1 MRMDCVDRAVSW
13 LFKVVGEFIARYPG
27 YFVIVP
33 LLVAACL
40 ATGIQRMVYVDDPEY
55 LFSPVN
61 GRSHDERRIVE
72 ALFPQ
77 NTSFNFDIG
86 RQTKPE
92 KFGRLIV
99 VTREGTNLLSRRVWD
114 EIALLDQ
121 IIKNMTV
128 EWDDDLWTYEQVCAR
143 DGRFCYPNELLDFYP
158 YIDQI
163 ENGTFKLEY
172 PLRIDRTRQ
181 KIYFTGALM
190 GGIERDADGFIKS
203 ARAMAMFYYLDTSSR
218 KANLRSQ
225 AWEYAFLDLMES
237 LEFEHISLA
246 WFTSRSLADELEKN
260 TTTVTPFFSI
270 TVVIML
276 IFTVTTCLMRDA
288 VRSKPWLGIL
298 GCVSA
303 AVSVIAGF
311 GMVMYLGLEFIGI
324 NMAAPF
330 LMLGIGMDDT
340 FVLLAAWR
348 RTNPRKSVVE
358 RMGET
363 YREAAVSIT
372 ITSLTNFISFCIGAI
387 TPFPSV
393 RIFCI
398 YTAVAVLFTYIY
410 QITFFG
416 GCMALSGYAERRN
429 LHGLL
434 CFPTMPKSQAGGRS
448 WLFRALC
455 TGGLNP
461 NDPDNPLDNKE
472 HIMMT
477 FFRDTWGG
485 LLSLFPVKILVI
497 LVFLVYLAIGLWGCT
512 QVKEGLERYKLAMD
526 TSYARDFFNIDDKY
540 FRRYPLRI
548 HVVMNKTLDYWNPEV
563 YDKLEEI
570 IGTFENSSFVQ
581 NTELTECWFRE
592 YRRQT
597 LDGPF
602 KGYFGQFD
610 LTDPHDYIQGLRF
623 MLRFEPF
630 STFKK
635 DIKFNDNYTSIV
647 ASRCIIQTT
656 NISDANMEKDMVLD
670 LRRIGDS
677 YPDHHITV
685 FHTLFVFFDQ
695 FILVRE
701 TSIQS
706 IGVAAAVMMIIALI
720 FIPSVSCALWV
731 AFSIC
736 SIEIGVIGYMTL
748 WNVNLDSIS
757 MINLIMCIGFS
768 VDYSAHISYAYLS
781 SDGLTANEKM
791 KCALHS
797 LGMPIFQG
805 SVSTILGI
813 IILAFAP
820 SYIFLT
826 FFKTVF
832 LVILF
837 GALHGI
843 LLLPVLLSMSDSF
856 CKKQKKAIVTHPF
869 FVPPYP
875 SSNGCKTP
883 PVIVTSADPYGSLVT
898 PASNKDAKRKLSG
911 DLNNQDTDIA
921 SSDSSKNLLTN
932 IVSYSTFQDRPGSV
946 VGGGDQVNPGFQP
959 DDEEMD
965 TVPGRIAPPYN
976 WPAKVPPAERCL
988 HRRHSSTDVKSAP
1001 RLSKQY
1007 SVPS

>member
-13 LFKVVGEFIARYPG
+13 MFQVIGEYIARYPG

-61 GRSHDERRIVE
+61 GRSHDERRVVE

-77 NTSFNFDIG
+77 NTSRNFDIG

-99 VTREGTNLLSRRVWD
+99 VTKDGSNLLRRQIWD
-114 EIALLDQ
+114 EIMFLDRA
-121 IIKNMTV
+121 IKNMTV
-128 EWDDDLWTYEQVCAR
+128 TWDDDAWQYEQICAR
-143 DGRFCYPNELLDFYP
+143 DGPHCYPNDLLDFYP
-158 YIDQI
+158 YMDEI
-163 ENGTFKLEY
+163 ENGSFKLEY
-172 PLRIDRTRQ
+172 PLRIDRGRQ
-181 KIYFTGALM
+181 KVYFTGAFL
-190 GGIERDADGFIKS
+190 GGIVTDGKGYIKS
-203 ARAMAMFYYLDTSSR
+203 AKAMAMFYYLDTSTR
-218 KANLRSQ
+218 KANQRSQ
-225 AWEYAFLDLMES
+225 AWEYAFLDFMENME
-237 LEFEHISLA
+237 LRHLRLA
-246 WFTSRSLADELEKN
+246 WFTSRSLAEELEKN

-276 IFTVTTCLMRDA
+276 LFTVSTCIMSDA

-298 GCVSA
+298 GCLSA

-311 GMVMYLGLEFIGI
+311 GLVIYMGLEFIGI

-348 RTNPRKSVVE
+348 RTDPRKPVVD

-393 RIFCI
+393 KIFCI

-434 CFPTMPKSQAGGRS
+434 CFPTMPKSQANGRS
-448 WLFRALC
+448 WLFRTLC
-455 TGGLNP
+455 TGGMNP
-461 NDPDNPLDNKE
+461 DDPDNPMDNQE
-472 HIMMT
+472 HAMMT

-485 LLSLFPVKILVI
+485 MLSHYPVKILVI
-497 LVFLVYLAIGLWGCT
+497 IFFLVYLAVGLWGCT

-526 TSYARDFFNIDDKY
+526 TSYARDFFNTDDMY
-540 FRRYPLRI
+540 FRQYPLRI
-548 HVVMNKTLDYWNPEV
+548 HVVMNKTMEYWKPEV
-563 YDKLEEI
+563 YEELAHI
-570 IGTFENSSFVQ
+570 VEDFENSSFVQ
-581 NTELTECWFRE
+581 NSQLTECWFRE
-592 YRRQT
+592 YYKQT
-597 LDGPF
+597 KRGPL
-602 KGYFGQFD
+602 KGYFSQFD
-610 LTDPHDYIQGLRF
+610 LTDQHDYIQGLRF
-623 MLRFEPF
+623 LLRFAPF
-630 STFKK
+630 STFEK
-635 DIKFNDNYTSIV
+635 DIKFDENRTSIL
-647 ASRCIIQTT
+647 ASRCIIQAT
-656 NISDANMEKDMVLD
+656 NITDANLEKDMVLD
-670 LRRIGDS
+670 LRRIADS
-677 YPDHHITV
+677 YPDKEITV

-781 SDGLTANEKM
+781 SEGLTANDKM
-791 KCALHS
+791 KSALHS

-805 SVSTILGI
+805 SLSTILGI
-813 IILAFAP
+813 VILAFAP

-843 LLLPVLLSMSDSF
+843 LLLPVLLSLSDSF
-856 CKKQKKAIVTHPF
+856 CRKQKKAILTHPF
-869 FVPPYP
+869 FVPPHP
-875 SSNGCKTP
+875 AGVECKTP
-883 PVIVTSADPYGSLVT
+883 PPVILAADSYGQLS
-898 PASNKDAKRKLSG
+898 KDVKRKLSG
-911 DLNNQDTDIA
+911 EPAPENEPWRNPPGILPPDDGSDDLLCNLA
-921 SSDSSKNLLTN
+921 SYGATL
-932 IVSYSTFQDRPGSV
+932 QGDR
-946 VGGGDQVNPGFQP
+946 DNPGFRADE
-959 DDEEMD
+959 DDAEGAD
-965 TVPGRIAPPYN
+965 VVPARIAPHC
-976 WPAKVPPAERCL
+976 WPPKVPPAERCL
-988 HRRHSSTDVKSAP
+988 HRRHSSNDMKVAP
-1001 RLSKQY
+1001 LRLTKQY

>member
-13 LFKVVGEFIARYPG
+13 LFQVIGEYIARYPG

-40 ATGIQRMVYVDDPEY
+40 ATGLQRMVYVDDPEY

-61 GRSHDERRIVE
+61 GRSHDERKIVE

-77 NTSFNFDIG
+77 NTSRNFDIG

-99 VTREGTNLLSRRVWD
+99 VTKDESNLLRREIWD
-114 EIALLDQ
+114 EIMLLDS

-128 EWDDDLWTYEQVCAR
+128 AWDDDVWRYEQICAR
-143 DGRFCYPNELLDFYP
+143 DGPLCYPNDLLDFYP
-158 YIDQI
+158 IIDEI
-163 ENGTFKLEY
+163 ENGSFKLEY
-172 PLRIDRTRQ
+172 PLRIDRARQ
-181 KIYFTGALM
+181 KVYFTGALM
-190 GGIERDADGFIKS
+190 GGIVPDGNGYIKS
-203 ARAMAMFYYLDTSSR
+203 AKAMALFYYLDTSSR

-225 AWEYAFLDLMES
+225 AWEYAFLDLMETLQ
-237 LEFEHISLA
+237 LEHLRMA
-246 WFTSRSLADELEKN
+246 WFTSRSLAEELEKN
-260 TTTVTPFFSI
+260 TTIVTPFFSI

-276 IFTVTTCLMRDA
+276 LFTVSTCVMSDA

-298 GCVSA
+298 GCISA
-303 AVSVIAGF
+303 GVSVIAGF
-311 GMVMYLGLEFIGI
+311 GLVIYTGLEFIGI

-348 RTNPRKSVVE
+348 RTDPRRPVVE

-393 RIFCI
+393 NIFCI
-398 YTAVAVLFTYIY
+398 YTAVAVLFTYLY

-416 GCMALSGYAERRN
+416 GCLALSGYAEEKN

-434 CFPTMPKSQAGGRS
+434 CFPTMPKSQAKGQS
-448 WLFRALC
+448 WLFRLLC
-455 TGGLNP
+455 TGGTNP
-461 NDPDNPLDNKE
+461 DDPDNPMDNKE
-472 HIMMT
+472 HAMMT

-485 LLSLFPVKILVI
+485 MLSHPPTKALVI
-497 LVFLVYLAIGLWGCT
+497 LLFLVYLGIGLWGCT
-512 QVKEGLERYKLAMD
+512 QVKEGLERYKLGMD
-526 TSYARDFFNIDDKY
+526 TSYARDFFNTDDMY
-540 FRRYPLRI
+540 FRQFPLRI
-548 HVVMNKTLDYWNPEV
+548 HVVMNKTMDYWDPEV
-563 YDKLEEI
+563 YNKLVHI
-570 IGTFENSSFVQ
+570 IEDFENSSFVQ
-581 NTELTECWFRE
+581 NSALTECWFRE
-592 YRRQT
+592 FHKQAKQ
-597 LDGPF
+597 GPL
-602 KGYFGQFD
+602 KGYFAQFD
-610 LTDPHDYIQGLRF
+610 LRDQHDYIQGLRF
-623 MLRFEPF
+623 MLRFPPF
-630 STFKK
+630 STFEK
-635 DIKFNDNYTSIV
+635 DIKFNANFTAIE
-647 ASRCIIQTT
+647 ASRCIIQAT
-656 NISDANMEKDMVLD
+656 NITDANLEKDMVLD
-670 LRRIGDS
+670 LRRIADT
-677 YPDHHITV
+677 YPDQKITV

-748 WNVNLDSIS
+748 WDVNLDSIS

-781 SDGLTANEKM
+781 SDGLTANDKM

-805 SVSTILGI
+805 SLSTILGI
-813 IILAFAP
+813 VILAFAP

-826 FFKTVF
+826 FFKTVL

-843 LLLPVLLSMSDSF
+843 LLLPVLLSLSESL
-856 CKKQKKAIVTHPF
+856 CRKQKKAILTHPF
-869 FVPPYP
+869 FIPPHP
-875 SSNGCKTP
+875 NGCKTP
-883 PVIVTSADPYGSLVT
+883 PPVILTADSYGQLS
-898 PASNKDAKRKLSG
+898 KDVKRKLSG
-911 DLNNQDTDIA
+911 EPTTDSMVWQPPRSLPA
-921 SSDSSKNLLTN
+921 NDSS
-932 IVSYSTFQDRPGSV
+932 S
-946 VGGGDQVNPGFQP
+946 
-959 DDEEMD
+959 
-965 TVPGRIAPPYN
+965 
-976 WPAKVPPAERCL
+976 ERLCNMI
-988 HRRHSSTDVKSAP
+988 HT
-1001 RLSKQY
+1001 
-1007 SVPS
+1007 

>member
-13 LFKVVGEFIARYPG
+13 LFQVVGEFIAKYPG
-27 YFVIVP
+27 YFIIVP
-33 LLVAACL
+33 LLVAMCL
-40 ATGIQRMVYVDDPEY
+40 ATGIQRMIYVDDPEY

-61 GRSHDERRIVE
+61 GRSHDERRVVE

-77 NTSFNFDIG
+77 NTSYNFDIG

-99 VTREGTNLLSRRVWD
+99 VTKNGKNLLSRKVWD
-114 EIALLDQ
+114 EIIMLDQ

-128 EWDDDLWTYEQVCAR
+128 LWDDDIWTYEQICAR
-143 DGRFCYPNELLDFYP
+143 NGRPCYPNEMLDFYP

-181 KIYFTGALM
+181 KVYFTGALM
-190 GGIERDADGFIKS
+190 GGIETDSDGFIKS
-203 ARAMAMFYYLDTSSR
+203 AEAMAMFYYLDTSSR

-237 LEFEHISLA
+237 LELEHVKLA
-246 WFTSRSLADELEKN
+246 WFTSRSLAEELEKN

-276 IFTVTTCLMRDA
+276 AFTVTTCLMADA

-311 GMVMYLGLEFIGI
+311 GLVIYLGLEFIGI

-348 RTNPRKSVVE
+348 RTNPRKSVVD

-393 RIFCI
+393 KIFCI

-434 CFPTMPKSQAGGRS
+434 CFPTMPKSQASGRS
-448 WLFRALC
+448 WLFKTLC
-455 TGGLNP
+455 TGGVNP
-461 NDPDNPLDNKE
+461 NDPDNPVDNRE
-472 HIMMT
+472 HAMMT

-485 LLSLFPVKILVI
+485 ILSIFPVKIFVI
-497 LVFLVYLAIGLWGCT
+497 LIFLVYLAIGLWGCT

-526 TSYARDFFNIDDKY
+526 TSYARDFFNTDDKY

-548 HVVMNKTLDYWNPEV
+548 HVVMNKTMEYWKPDV

-570 IGTFENSSFVQ
+570 VQTFENSSFVQ
-581 NTELTECWFRE
+581 NSELTECWFRE
-592 YRRQT
+592 YRKQT
-597 LDGPF
+597 QDGPF
-602 KGYFGQFD
+602 KGYFAQFD
-610 LTDPHDYIQGLRF
+610 LRDPHDYIQGLRF
-623 MLRFEPF
+623 MLRFAPF
-630 STFKK
+630 STFEK
-635 DIKFNDNYTSIV
+635 DIKFNENFTSIV
-647 ASRCIIQTT
+647 ASRCIIQAT
-656 NISDANMEKDMVLD
+656 NISDANLEKDMVLD
-670 LRRIGDS
+670 LRRIADS

-706 IGVAAAVMMIIALI
+706 IGVAAAVMMVIALI

-781 SDGLTANEKM
+781 SEGLTANDKM
-791 KCALHS
+791 KSALHS

-813 IILAFAP
+813 AILAFAP

-843 LLLPVLLSMSDSF
+843 LLLPVLLSLSDSF
-856 CKKQKKAIVTHPF
+856 CKKNKKAIVTHPF
-869 FVPPYP
+869 FVPPHP
-875 SSNGCKTP
+875 SANCKTP
-883 PVIVTSADPYGSLVT
+883 PVIITTDNYSSLSVV
-898 PASNKDAKRKLSG
+898 AKDVKRKLSG
-911 DLNNQDTDIA
+911 ELNQEDAWNSGRDMPPNN
-921 SSDSSKNLLTN
+921 SSKSLLTN
-932 IVSYSTFQDRPGSV
+932 LTNYSTFQERGE
-946 VGGGDQVNPGFQP
+946 QVNPAFLP
-959 DDEEMD
+959 DEDEEKD
-965 TVPGRIAPPYN
+965 VVPGRIAPPY
-976 WPAKVPPAERCL
+976 WPAKVQPEERCL
-988 HRRHSSTDVKSAP
+988 HRRHSSNDVKATP
-1001 RLSKQY
+1001 LRLSKQY

>member
-13 LFKVVGEFIARYPG
+13 LFQVVGEFIAKYPG
-27 YFVIVP
+27 YFIIVP
-33 LLVAACL
+33 LLVAMCL
-40 ATGIQRMVYVDDPEY
+40 ATGIQRMIYVDDPEY

-61 GRSHDERRIVE
+61 GRSHDERRAVE

-99 VTREGTNLLSRRVWD
+99 VTKNGNNLLSRKVWD
-114 EIALLDQ
+114 EIIMLDQ

-128 EWDDDLWTYEQVCAR
+128 LWDDDIWTYEQICAR
-143 DGRFCYPNELLDFYP
+143 NGRPCYPNDMLDFYP

-181 KIYFTGALM
+181 KVYFTGALM
-190 GGIERDADGFIKS
+190 GGIETDSDGFIKS
-203 ARAMAMFYYLDTSSR
+203 AEAMAMFYYLDTSSR

-237 LEFEHISLA
+237 LELEHVKLA
-246 WFTSRSLADELEKN
+246 WFTSRSLAEELEKN

-276 IFTVTTCLMRDA
+276 AFTVTTCLMADA

-311 GMVMYLGLEFIGI
+311 GLVIYLGLEFIGI

-348 RTNPRKSVVE
+348 RTNPRKSVVD

-393 RIFCI
+393 KIFCI

-434 CFPTMPKSQAGGRS
+434 CFPTMPKSQASGRS
-448 WLFRALC
+448 WLFKTLC
-455 TGGLNP
+455 TGGVNP
-461 NDPDNPLDNKE
+461 NDPDNPVDNRE
-472 HIMMT
+472 HAMMI
-477 FFRDTWGG
+477 FFRDAWGG
-485 LLSLFPVKILVI
+485 ILSIFPVKIFVI

-526 TSYARDFFNIDDKY
+526 TSYARDFFNTDDKY

-548 HVVMNKTLDYWNPEV
+548 HVVMNKTMEYWKPDV

-570 IGTFENSSFVQ
+570 MQTFENSSFVQ
-581 NTELTECWFRE
+581 NSELTECWFRE
-592 YRRQT
+592 YRKQT
-597 LDGPF
+597 QEGPF
-602 KGYFGQFD
+602 KGYFAQFD
-610 LTDPHDYIQGLRF
+610 LSDPHDYIQGLRF
-623 MLRFEPF
+623 MLRFAPF
-630 STFKK
+630 STFEK
-635 DIKFNDNYTSIV
+635 DIKFNENYTSIV
-647 ASRCIIQTT
+647 ASRCIIQAT
-656 NISDANMEKDMVLD
+656 NISDANLEKDMVLD
-670 LRRIGDS
+670 LRRIADS

-706 IGVAAAVMMIIALI
+706 IGVAAAVMMVIALI

-781 SDGLTANEKM
+781 SDGLTANDKM
-791 KCALHS
+791 KSALHS

-813 IILAFAP
+813 AILAFAP

-843 LLLPVLLSMSDSF
+843 LLLPVLLSLSDSF
-856 CKKQKKAIVTHPF
+856 CKKNKKAIVTHPF
-869 FVPPYP
+869 FVPPHP
-875 SSNGCKTP
+875 SANCKTP
-883 PVIVTSADPYGSLVT
+883 PVIITTDNYNSLSVV
-898 PASNKDAKRKLSG
+898 AKDVKRKLSG
-911 DLNNQDTDIA
+911 ELNQEDAWNSRRDMPPN
-921 SSDSSKNLLTN
+921 DSSKNLLTN
-932 IVSYSTFQDRPGSV
+932 ITNYSTFKERGE
-946 VGGGDQVNPGFQP
+946 QVNPAFLP
-959 DDEEMD
+959 DEDEEKD
-965 TVPGRIAPPYN
+965 VVPGRIAPPY
-976 WPAKVPPAERCL
+976 WPAKVQPEERCL
-988 HRRHSSTDVKSAP
+988 HRRHSSNDMKATP
-1001 RLSKQY
+1001 LRLSKQY

>member
-1 MRMDCVDRAVSW
+1 
-13 LFKVVGEFIARYPG
+13 
-27 YFVIVP
+27 
-33 LLVAACL
+33 
-40 ATGIQRMVYVDDPEY
+40 
-55 LFSPVN
+55 
-61 GRSHDERRIVE
+61 
-72 ALFPQ
+72 
-77 NTSFNFDIG
+77 
-86 RQTKPE
+86 
-92 KFGRLIV
+92 
-99 VTREGTNLLSRRVWD
+99 
-114 EIALLDQ
+114 
-121 IIKNMTV
+121 
-128 EWDDDLWTYEQVCAR
+128 
-143 DGRFCYPNELLDFYP
+143 
-158 YIDQI
+158 
-163 ENGTFKLEY
+163 
-172 PLRIDRTRQ
+172 
-181 KIYFTGALM
+181 
-190 GGIERDADGFIKS
+190 
-203 ARAMAMFYYLDTSSR
+203 
-218 KANLRSQ
+218 
-225 AWEYAFLDLMES
+225 
-237 LEFEHISLA
+237 
-246 WFTSRSLADELEKN
+246 
-260 TTTVTPFFSI
+260 
-270 TVVIML
+270 
-276 IFTVTTCLMRDA
+276 
-288 VRSKPWLGIL
+288 
-298 GCVSA
+298 
-303 AVSVIAGF
+303 
-311 GMVMYLGLEFIGI
+311 
-324 NMAAPF
+324 
-330 LMLGIGMDDT
+330 
-340 FVLLAAWR
+340 
-348 RTNPRKSVVE
+348 
-358 RMGET
+358 
-363 YREAAVSIT
+363 
-372 ITSLTNFISFCIGAI
+372 
-387 TPFPSV
+387 
-393 RIFCI
+393 
-398 YTAVAVLFTYIY
+398 
-410 QITFFG
+410 
-416 GCMALSGYAERRN
+416 
-429 LHGLL
+429 
-434 CFPTMPKSQAGGRS
+434 
-448 WLFRALC
+448 
-455 TGGLNP
+455 
-461 NDPDNPLDNKE
+461 
-472 HIMMT
+472 
-477 FFRDTWGG
+477 
-485 LLSLFPVKILVI
+485 
-497 LVFLVYLAIGLWGCT
+497 
-512 QVKEGLERYKLAMD
+512 MD
-526 TSYARDFFNIDDKY
+526 TSYARDFFNTDDKY

-570 IGTFENSSFVQ
+570 IGNFENSSFVQ

-635 DIKFNDNYTSIV
+635 DIKFNENYTSIV

-656 NISDANMEKDMVLD
+656 NISDANMEKDMVID
-670 LRRIGDS
+670 LRRIADS

-781 SDGLTANEKM
+781 SDGPTPNEKM

-843 LLLPVLLSMSDSF
+843 LLLPVLLSMSHSL

-883 PVIVTSADPYGSLVT
+883 PVIVTSGDSYGSLGV
-898 PASNKDAKRKLSG
+898 PSSNSKDAKRKLSG
-911 DLNNQDTDIA
+911 DLNQEKEIP
-921 SSDSSKNLLTN
+921 SSESSKNLLTN
-932 IVSYSTFQDRPGSV
+932 IVNYSTFQDSRT
-946 VGGGDQVNPGFQP
+946 GGCAGEQVNPGFQP
-959 DDEEMD
+959 DEDEEHD

-976 WPAKVPPAERCL
+976 WPAKAPPAERCL
-988 HRRHSSTDVKSAP
+988 HRRHSSNDMKSAP